1 LRFLQ
6 LDNLRRKGLSEGK
19 KIKKRERNEEIGAP
33 NKIKFKMS
41 KKLVI
46 GLFGYGVVGTG
57 LYDVLHKSKTV
68 DASIKKIVVK
78 HKDKPRNISPE
89 HFHYDKNEILQD
101 EEINLVV
108 ELIDDAD
115 AAFEIVKTALEN
127 GKAVVSANKKM
138 IAEHFEELYELQKKH
153 QVPFLYEA
161 AVCGSIPIIRNL
173 EEYYNNDFL
182 QSIQGIVNGSTN
194 YILTKT
200 FQDNLSFDEALKE
213 AQEKGYAESN
223 PILDT
228 GGFDARSKLQ
238 ILLAHSFGIT
248 TAPEEVFNVGI
259 QNLGDLELKFAKEK
273 NLQIKLLAY
282 AQKRNDNE
290 VAALVIP
297 KFVKSTD
304 TFSTVSDVFNGV
316 KVQTAFA
323 DKQFFYGRGAGSLP
337 TASAVLSDISALA
350 YDYKYEYKKITNSEN
365 LKLTEDFNLKVLF
378 RHPSKDAD
386 KFQPYFINIEEYY
399 GNKEQGYFVG
409 DISFKNLKEI
419 FSQNSEEVSFVLIDV
434 LP

>member
-1 LRFLQ
+1 
-6 LDNLRRKGLSEGK
+6 
-19 KIKKRERNEEIGAP
+19 
-33 NKIKFKMS
+33 MS
-41 KKLVI
+41 KKLTI

-68 DASIKKIVVK
+68 DATIKKIVVK

-89 HFHYDKNEILQD
+89 HFHFDKNEILND
-101 EEINLVV
+101 DEINVVV

-115 AAFEIVKTALEN
+115 AAYEIVTTALKN
-127 GKAVVSANKKM
+127 GKAVVSANKKL
-138 IAEHFEELYELQKKH
+138 IAEHFEELYELQQKYN
-153 QVPFLYEA
+153 VPFLYEA

-248 TAPEEVFNVGI
+248 TKPEDVFNVGI

-304 TFSTVSDVFNGV
+304 TFSTVNDVFNGV

-337 TASAVLSDISALA
+337 TASAVLSDISAIA
-350 YDYKYEYKKITNSEN
+350 YDYRYEYKKISNSEN

>member
-1 LRFLQ
+1 
-6 LDNLRRKGLSEGK
+6 
-19 KIKKRERNEEIGAP
+19 
-33 NKIKFKMS
+33 MS
-41 KKLVI
+41 KKLTI

-68 DASIKKIVVK
+68 DATIKKIVVK

-89 HFHYDKNEILQD
+89 HFHYDKNEILND
-101 EEINLVV
+101 DEINVVV

-115 AAFEIVKTALEN
+115 AAYEIVTTALKK
-127 GKAVVSANKKM
+127 GKAVVSANKKL
-138 IAEHFEELYELQKKH
+138 IAEHFEELYELQKKYN
-153 QVPFLYEA
+153 VPFLYEA

-200 FQDNLSFDEALKE
+200 FQDNLSFEEALKE

-238 ILLAHSFGIT
+238 ILLAHSFGIKT
-248 TAPEEVFNVGI
+248 LPEDVFNVGI
-259 QNLGDLELKFAKEK
+259 QNLGDLEIKYAKEK

-282 AQKRNDNE
+282 AQKRNEEE

-304 TFSTVSDVFNGV
+304 TFSTVNDVFNGV

-350 YDYKYEYKKITNSEN
+350 YDYKYEYKKISNSEN

-419 FSQNSEEVSFVLIDV
+419 FSQNSEEVSFVLIEV

>member
-1 LRFLQ
+1 
-6 LDNLRRKGLSEGK
+6 
-19 KIKKRERNEEIGAP
+19 
-33 NKIKFKMS
+33 MS
-41 KKLVI
+41 KKLTI

-57 LYDVLHKSKTV
+57 LYDVLSKSKTV
-68 DASIKKIVVK
+68 DATIKKIVVK

-89 HFHYDKNEILQD
+89 HFHFDKNEILND
-101 EEINLVV
+101 DDINVVV

-115 AAFEIVKTALEN
+115 AAYEIVTTALKK
-127 GKAVVSANKKM
+127 GKAVVSANKKL
-138 IAEHFEELYELQKKH
+138 IAEHFEELYELQQKYN
-153 QVPFLYEA
+153 VPFLYEA

-238 ILLAHSFGIT
+238 ILLAHSFGIKT
-248 TAPEEVFNVGI
+248 VPEDVFNVGI
-259 QNLGDLELKFAKEK
+259 QNLGDLELKYAKEK

-350 YDYKYEYKKITNSEN
+350 YDYRYEYKKISNSEN
-365 LKLTEDFNLKVLF
+365 LKLTEDFILKVLF
-378 RHPSKDAD
+378 RHRSKDAD
-386 KFQPYFINIEEYY
+386 KFQSYFINIDEYY

-434 LP
+434 LS

>member
-1 LRFLQ
+1 
-6 LDNLRRKGLSEGK
+6 
-19 KIKKRERNEEIGAP
+19 
-33 NKIKFKMS
+33 MS
-41 KKLVI
+41 KKLTI

-68 DASIKKIVVK
+68 DATIKKIVVK

-89 HFHYDKNEILQD
+89 HFHFDKNEILND
-101 EEINLVV
+101 DEINVVV

-115 AAFEIVKTALEN
+115 AAYEIVTTALKK
-127 GKAVVSANKKM
+127 GKAVVSANKKL
-138 IAEHFEELYELQKKH
+138 IAEHFEELYELQQKYN
-153 QVPFLYEA
+153 VPFLYEA

-248 TAPEEVFNVGI
+248 TKPEEVFNVGI

-304 TFSTVSDVFNGV
+304 TFSTVNDVFNGV

-337 TASAVLSDISALA
+337 TASAVLSDISAIA
-350 YDYKYEYKKITNSEN
+350 YDYRYEYKKISNSEN

>member
-1 LRFLQ
+1 
-6 LDNLRRKGLSEGK
+6 
-19 KIKKRERNEEIGAP
+19 
-33 NKIKFKMS
+33 MS

-68 DASIKKIVVK
+68 DATIKKIVVK

-89 HFHYDKNEILQD
+89 HFHFDKNEILND
-101 EEINLVV
+101 DEINVVV

-115 AAFEIVKTALEN
+115 AAYEIVTTALKK
-127 GKAVVSANKKM
+127 GKAVVSANKKL
-138 IAEHFEELYELQKKH
+138 IAEHFEELYELQQKYN
-153 QVPFLYEA
+153 VPFLYEA

-248 TAPEEVFNVGI
+248 TKPEEVFNVGI

-304 TFSTVSDVFNGV
+304 TFSTVNDVFNGV

-337 TASAVLSDISALA
+337 TASAVLSDISAIS
-350 YDYKYEYKKITNSEN
+350 YDYRYEYKKITNSEN

-378 RHPSKDAD
+378 RHPAKDAD

>member
-1 LRFLQ
+1 
-6 LDNLRRKGLSEGK
+6 
-19 KIKKRERNEEIGAP
+19 
-33 NKIKFKMS
+33 MS
-41 KKLVI
+41 KKLTI

-68 DASIKKIVVK
+68 DATIKKIVVK

-89 HFHYDKNEILQD
+89 HFHFDKNEILND
-101 EEINLVV
+101 DEINVVV

-115 AAFEIVKTALEN
+115 AAYEIVTTALKK
-127 GKAVVSANKKM
+127 GKAVVSANKKL
-138 IAEHFEELYELQKKH
+138 IAEHFEELYELQQKYN
-153 QVPFLYEA
+153 VPFLYEA

-248 TAPEEVFNVGI
+248 TKPEDVFNVGI

-304 TFSTVSDVFNGV
+304 TFSTVNDVFNGV

-350 YDYKYEYKKITNSEN
+350 YDYRYEYKKISNSEN

-434 LP
+434 LT

>member
-1 LRFLQ
+1 M
-6 LDNLRRKGLSEGK
+6 N
-19 KIKKRERNEEIGAP
+19 
-33 NKIKFKMS
+33 
-41 KKLVI
+41 KKLTI

-68 DASIKKIVVK
+68 DANIKKIVVK
-78 HKDKPRNISPE
+78 NKNKARNISPE
-89 HFHYDKNEILQD
+89 HFSYDKNDILND
-101 EEINLVV
+101 EEINVVV

-115 AAFEIVKTALEN
+115 AAYEIVTTALKK
-127 GKAVVSANKKM
+127 GKAVVSANKKL
-138 IAEHFEELYELQKKH
+138 IAEHFEELYALQQQH

-161 AVCGSIPIIRNL
+161 SVCGSIPIIRNL

-200 FQDNLSFDEALKE
+200 FQDNLSYEKALQE

-238 ILLAHSFGIT
+238 ILLAHSFGIVT
-248 TAPEEVFNVGI
+248 KPEDVFNVGI
-259 QNLGDLELKFAKEK
+259 QNLGELEIKYAKEK

-282 AQKRNDNE
+282 AQKRNDTE

-297 KFVKSTD
+297 KFVTSKD
-304 TFSTVSDVFNGV
+304 TFSTVNDVFNGV

-350 YDYKYEYKKITNSEN
+350 FDYRYEYKKITNSEN
-365 LKLTEDFNLKVLF
+365 LKLTEDFDLKVLF
-378 RHPSKDAD
+378 RHPASKART
-386 KFQPYFINIEEYY
+386 FESYFTQIEEYY
-399 GNKEQGYFVG
+399 GNNEQGYFVG
-409 DISFKNLKEI
+409 NISFKNLKEV
-419 FSQNSEEVSFVLIDV
+419 FTENSNEVSFVLIDI

>member
-1 LRFLQ
+1 
-6 LDNLRRKGLSEGK
+6 
-19 KIKKRERNEEIGAP
+19 
-33 NKIKFKMS
+33 MS
-41 KKLVI
+41 KKLTI

-57 LYDVLHKSKTV
+57 LYDVLSKSKTV
-68 DASIKKIVVK
+68 DATIKKIVVK

-89 HFHYDKNEILQD
+89 HFHFDKNEILND
-101 EEINLVV
+101 DDINVVV

-115 AAFEIVKTALEN
+115 AAYEIVTTALKK
-127 GKAVVSANKKM
+127 GKAVVSANKKL
-138 IAEHFEELYELQKKH
+138 IAEHFEELYELQQKYN
-153 QVPFLYEA
+153 VPFLYEA

-200 FQDNLSFDEALKE
+200 FQDNLSFDDALKE

-238 ILLAHSFGIT
+238 ILLAHSFGIKT
-248 TAPEEVFNVGI
+248 VPEDVFNVGI

-350 YDYKYEYKKITNSEN
+350 YDYRYEYKKISNSEN
-365 LKLTEDFNLKVLF
+365 LKLTEDFVLKVLF
-378 RHPSKDAD
+378 RHRSKDAD
-386 KFQPYFINIEEYY
+386 KFQSYFINIDEYY

-434 LP
+434 LS

>member
-1 LRFLQ
+1 
-6 LDNLRRKGLSEGK
+6 
-19 KIKKRERNEEIGAP
+19 
-33 NKIKFKMS
+33 MS
-41 KKLVI
+41 KKLTI

-68 DASIKKIVVK
+68 NAEIKTIVVK
-78 HKDKPRNISPE
+78 HKDKPRNLSPE
-89 HFHYDKNEILQD
+89 HFHFDQNEILND

-115 AAFEIVKTALEN
+115 AAFEIVKTALKK

-138 IAEHFEELYELQKKH
+138 IAEHFEELYALQNEH

-200 FQDNLSFDEALKE
+200 FQENLSYEEALKE
-213 AQEKGYAESN
+213 AQDKGYAESN

-248 TAPEEVFNVGI
+248 TQPEEVFNVGI
-259 QNLGDLELKFAKEK
+259 QNLGELEIKYAKEK
-273 NLQIKLLAY
+273 HLQIKLLAY
-282 AQKRNDNE
+282 AQKRNGEE

-297 KFVKSTD
+297 KFVQPTD
-304 TFSTVSDVFNGV
+304 SFSTVNDVFNGV

-337 TASAVLSDISALA
+337 TASAVLSDISAIG
-350 YDYKYEYKKITNSEN
+350 YDYRYEYKKLTNSEN
-365 LKLTEDFNLKVLF
+365 LKLAEVFNLKVLF
-378 RHPSKDAD
+378 RYPAKDGERFE
-386 KFQPYFINIEEYY
+386 KYFENIEEYY
-399 GNKEQGYFVG
+399 GNREQAYFVG
-409 DISFKNLKEI
+409 EISFKNLKEV
-419 FSQNSEEVSFVLIDV
+419 FSQHPNEVSFVLIDI
-434 LP
+434 L

>member
-1 LRFLQ
+1 
-6 LDNLRRKGLSEGK
+6 
-19 KIKKRERNEEIGAP
+19 
-33 NKIKFKMS
+33 MS
-41 KKLVI
+41 KKLKI

-68 DASIKKIVVK
+68 DATIKKIVVK

-89 HFHYDKNEILQD
+89 HFHFDKNEILND
-101 EEINLVV
+101 DEINVVV

-115 AAFEIVKTALEN
+115 AAYEIVTTALKK
-127 GKAVVSANKKM
+127 GKAVVSANKKL
-138 IAEHFEELYELQKKH
+138 IAEHFEELYELQQKYN
-153 QVPFLYEA
+153 VPFLYEA

-248 TAPEEVFNVGI
+248 TKPEEVFNVGI
-259 QNLGDLELKFAKEK
+259 QNLGDLEIKFAKEK

-304 TFSTVSDVFNGV
+304 TFSTVNDVFNGV

-337 TASAVLSDISALA
+337 TASAVLSDISAIA
-350 YDYKYEYKKITNSEN
+350 YDYRYEYKKISNSEN

>member
-1 LRFLQ
+1 
-6 LDNLRRKGLSEGK
+6 
-19 KIKKRERNEEIGAP
+19 
-33 NKIKFKMS
+33 MS
-41 KKLVI
+41 KKLTI

-57 LYDVLHKSKTV
+57 LYDVLSKSKTV
-68 DASIKKIVVK
+68 DATIKKIVVK

-89 HFHYDKNEILQD
+89 HFHFDKNEILND
-101 EEINLVV
+101 DDINVVV

-115 AAFEIVKTALEN
+115 AAYEIVTTALKK
-127 GKAVVSANKKM
+127 GKAVVSANKKL
-138 IAEHFEELYELQKKH
+138 IAEHFEELYELQQKYN
-153 QVPFLYEA
+153 VPFLYEA

-200 FQDNLSFDEALKE
+200 FQDNLSFDDALKE

-228 GGFDARSKLQ
+228 GGFDARSKLR
-238 ILLAHSFGIT
+238 ILLAHSFGIKT
-248 TAPEEVFNVGI
+248 VPEDVFNVGI

-304 TFSTVSDVFNGV
+304 TFSTVNDVFNGV

-350 YDYKYEYKKITNSEN
+350 YDYRYEYKKILNSEN
-365 LKLTEDFNLKVLF
+365 LKLTEDFILKVLF
-378 RHPSKDAD
+378 RHRSKDAD
-386 KFQPYFINIEEYY
+386 KFQSYFINIDEYY

-434 LP
+434 LS

>member
-1 LRFLQ
+1 
-6 LDNLRRKGLSEGK
+6 
-19 KIKKRERNEEIGAP
+19 
-33 NKIKFKMS
+33 MS
-41 KKLVI
+41 KKLTI

-68 DASIKKIVVK
+68 DATIKKIVVK

-89 HFHYDKNEILQD
+89 HFHFDKNEILND
-101 EEINLVV
+101 DEINVVV

-115 AAFEIVKTALEN
+115 AAYEIVTTALKK
-127 GKAVVSANKKM
+127 GKAVVSANKKL
-138 IAEHFEELYELQKKH
+138 IAEHFEELYELQQKYN
-153 QVPFLYEA
+153 VPFLYEA

-238 ILLAHSFGIT
+238 ILLAHSFGIKT
-248 TAPEEVFNVGI
+248 VPEDVFNVGI
-259 QNLGDLELKFAKEK
+259 QNLGDLELKYAKEK

-350 YDYKYEYKKITNSEN
+350 YDYRYEYKKIPNSEN
-365 LKLTEDFNLKVLF
+365 LKLTEDFTLKVLF

-386 KFQPYFINIEEYY
+386 KFQSYFINIDEYY

-409 DISFKNLKEI
+409 DISFKDLKEI

-434 LP
+434 LS

>member
-1 LRFLQ
+1 
-6 LDNLRRKGLSEGK
+6 
-19 KIKKRERNEEIGAP
+19 
-33 NKIKFKMS
+33 MS
-41 KKLVI
+41 KKLTI

-68 DASIKKIVVK
+68 DATIKTIVVK
-78 HKDKPRNISPE
+78 HKDKPRNISPD
-89 HFHYDKNEILQD
+89 HFHFDKNEILNND
-101 EEINLVV
+101 EINLVV

-115 AAFEIVKTALEN
+115 AAYEIVTTALKK

-138 IAEHFEELYELQKKH
+138 IAEHFEELYALQKEYN
-153 QVPFLYEA
+153 VPFLYEA

-200 FQDNLSFDEALKE
+200 FQDNLSYDEALKE

-248 TAPEEVFNVGI
+248 TQPEEVFNVGI
-259 QNLGDLELKFAKEK
+259 QNLGDLEIKYAKEK

-282 AQKRNDNE
+282 AQKRNEEE

-297 KFVKSTD
+297 KFVKPTD
-304 TFSTVSDVFNGV
+304 SFSTVNDVFNGV

-337 TASAVLSDISALA
+337 TASAVLSDISAIA
-350 YDYKYEYKKITNSEN
+350 YDYRYEYKKIANSEN
-365 LKLTEDFNLKVLF
+365 LKLAEVFNLKVLF
-378 RHPSKDAD
+378 RHPAKDGEQFE
-386 KFQPYFINIEEYY
+386 KYFENIEEYY
-399 GNKEQGYFVG
+399 GNREQAYFVG
-409 DISFKNLKEI
+409 EISFKNLKEV
-419 FSQNSEEVSFVLIDV
+419 FSQHSNEVSFVLIDI
-434 LP
+434 L

>member
-1 LRFLQ
+1 
-6 LDNLRRKGLSEGK
+6 
-19 KIKKRERNEEIGAP
+19 
-33 NKIKFKMS
+33 MS
-41 KKLVI
+41 KKLTI

-68 DASIKKIVVK
+68 DATIKKIVVK

-89 HFHYDKNEILQD
+89 HFHFDKNEILED
-101 EEINLVV
+101 DEINLVV

-115 AAFEIVKTALEN
+115 AAYEIVKTALQK
-127 GKAVVSANKKM
+127 GKAVVSANKKL

-153 QVPFLYEA
+153 NVPFLYEA

-200 FQDNLSFDEALKE
+200 YQENLSFEEALKE

-238 ILLAHSFGIT
+238 ILLAHSFGIVT
-248 TAPEEVFNVGI
+248 KPEEVFNVGI
-259 QNLGDLELKFAKEK
+259 QNLGDLELKYAKEK

-304 TFSTVSDVFNGV
+304 TFSTVNDVFNGV

-337 TASAVLSDISALA
+337 TASAVLSDISAIA
-350 YDYKYEYKKITNSEN
+350 YDYRYEYKKITNSEN
-365 LKLTEDFNLKVLF
+365 LNLTEDFTLKVLF
-378 RHPSKDAD
+378 RHPAKNGEQ
-386 KFQPYFINIEEYY
+386 FETYFSTIEEYY
-399 GNKEQGYFVG
+399 GNKEQAYFVG
-409 DISFKNLKEI
+409 DIHFRNLKKI
-419 FSQNSEEVSFVLIDV
+419 FTKHPNEVSFVLIDI
-434 LP
+434 L

>member
-1 LRFLQ
+1 M
-6 LDNLRRKGLSEGK
+6 
-19 KIKKRERNEEIGAP
+19 
-33 NKIKFKMS
+33 NKE
-41 KKLVI
+41 LTI

-68 DASIKKIVVK
+68 DATIKKIVVK
-78 HKDKPRNISPE
+78 YKDKPRNISPE
-89 HFHYDKNEILQD
+89 HFHFDKNEILND
-101 EEINLVV
+101 DEINVVV

-115 AAFEIVKTALEN
+115 AAYEIVTTALKK
-127 GKAVVSANKKM
+127 GKAVVSANKKL
-138 IAEHFEELYELQKKH
+138 IAEHFEELYELQQKYN
-153 QVPFLYEA
+153 VPFLYEA

-238 ILLAHSFGIT
+238 ILLAHSFGIKT
-248 TAPEEVFNVGI
+248 VPEDVFNVGI

-304 TFSTVSDVFNGV
+304 TFSTVNDVFNGV
-316 KVQTAFA
+316 TVQTAFA
-323 DKQFFYGRGAGSLP
+323 DPQFFYGRGAGSLP
-337 TASAVLSDISALA
+337 TASAVLSDISAIS
-350 YDYKYEYKKITNSEN
+350 YDYRYEYKKISNSEN

>member
-1 LRFLQ
+1 
-6 LDNLRRKGLSEGK
+6 
-19 KIKKRERNEEIGAP
+19 
-33 NKIKFKMS
+33 MS

-68 DASIKKIVVK
+68 DATIKKIVVK

-89 HFHYDKNEILQD
+89 HFHFDKNEILND
-101 EEINLVV
+101 DEINVVV

-115 AAFEIVKTALEN
+115 ATYEIVTTALKK
-127 GKAVVSANKKM
+127 GKAVVSANKKL
-138 IAEHFEELYELQKKH
+138 IAEHFEELYELQQKYN
-153 QVPFLYEA
+153 VPFLYEA

-248 TAPEEVFNVGI
+248 TKPEEVFNVGI

-304 TFSTVSDVFNGV
+304 TFSTVNDVFNGV

-337 TASAVLSDISALA
+337 TASAVLSDISAIS
-350 YDYKYEYKKITNSEN
+350 YDYRYEYKKITNSEN

-378 RHPSKDAD
+378 RHPAKDAD

>member
-1 LRFLQ
+1 
-6 LDNLRRKGLSEGK
+6 
-19 KIKKRERNEEIGAP
+19 
-33 NKIKFKMS
+33 MS
-41 KKLVI
+41 KKLKI

-68 DASIKKIVVK
+68 DATIKKIVVK

-89 HFHYDKNEILQD
+89 HFHFDKDEILND
-101 EEINLVV
+101 DEINVVV

-115 AAFEIVKTALEN
+115 AAYEIVTTALKK
-127 GKAVVSANKKM
+127 GKAVVSANKKL
-138 IAEHFEELYELQKKH
+138 IAEHFEELYELQQKYN
-153 QVPFLYEA
+153 VPFLYEA

-238 ILLAHSFGIT
+238 ILLAHSFGIKT
-248 TAPEEVFNVGI
+248 VPEDVFNVGI

-304 TFSTVSDVFNGV
+304 TFSTVNDVFNGV

-378 RHPSKDAD
+378 RHPAKDAD
-386 KFQPYFINIEEYY
+386 KFETYFINIEEYY

-409 DISFKNLKEI
+409 DISFKNLKKI
-419 FSQNSEEVSFVLIDV
+419 FSQNSKEVSFVLIEV
-434 LP
+434 LT

>member
-1 LRFLQ
+1 
-6 LDNLRRKGLSEGK
+6 
-19 KIKKRERNEEIGAP
+19 
-33 NKIKFKMS
+33 MS
-41 KKLVI
+41 KKLTI

-68 DASIKKIVVK
+68 DATIKKIVVK

-89 HFHYDKNEILQD
+89 HFHFDKNEILND
-101 EEINLVV
+101 DEINVVV

-115 AAFEIVKTALEN
+115 AAYEIVTTALKK
-127 GKAVVSANKKM
+127 GKAVVSANKKL
-138 IAEHFEELYELQKKH
+138 IAEHFEELYELQQKYN
-153 QVPFLYEA
+153 VPFLYEA

-248 TAPEEVFNVGI
+248 TKPEEVFNVGI
-259 QNLGDLELKFAKEK
+259 QNLGDLEIKFAKEK

-304 TFSTVSDVFNGV
+304 TFSTVNDVFNGV

-350 YDYKYEYKKITNSEN
+350 YDYRYEYKKITNSEN

-378 RHPSKDAD
+378 RHPAKDAD
-386 KFQPYFINIEEYY
+386 KFETYFINIEEYY

-419 FSQNSEEVSFVLIDV
+419 FSQNSEEVSFVLIDF
-434 LP
+434 LA

>member
-1 LRFLQ
+1 
-6 LDNLRRKGLSEGK
+6 
-19 KIKKRERNEEIGAP
+19 
-33 NKIKFKMS
+33 MS
-41 KKLVI
+41 KKLTI

-68 DASIKKIVVK
+68 DATIKKIVVK

-89 HFHYDKNEILQD
+89 HFHFDKNEILND
-101 EEINLVV
+101 DEINVVV

-115 AAFEIVKTALEN
+115 AAYEIVTTALKK
-127 GKAVVSANKKM
+127 GKAVVSANKKL
-138 IAEHFEELYELQKKH
+138 IAEHIEELYELQQKYN
-153 QVPFLYEA
+153 VPFLYEA

-248 TAPEEVFNVGI
+248 TKPEEVFNVGI

-304 TFSTVSDVFNGV
+304 TFSTVNDVFNGV

-350 YDYKYEYKKITNSEN
+350 YDYRYEYKKITNSEN

-378 RHPSKDAD
+378 RHPAKDAD

>member
-1 LRFLQ
+1 
-6 LDNLRRKGLSEGK
+6 
-19 KIKKRERNEEIGAP
+19 
-33 NKIKFKMS
+33 MS
-41 KKLVI
+41 KKLTI

-57 LYDVLHKSKTV
+57 LYDVLSKSKTV
-68 DASIKKIVVK
+68 DATIKKIVVK

-89 HFHYDKNEILQD
+89 HFHFDKNEILND
-101 EEINLVV
+101 DDINVVV

-115 AAFEIVKTALEN
+115 AAYEIVKTALKK
-127 GKAVVSANKKM
+127 GKAVVSANKKL
-138 IAEHFEELYELQKKH
+138 IAEHFEELYELQQKYN
-153 QVPFLYEA
+153 VPFLYEA

-200 FQDNLSFDEALKE
+200 FQDNLSFDDALKE

-238 ILLAHSFGIT
+238 ILLAHSFGIKT
-248 TAPEEVFNVGI
+248 VPEDVFNVGI

-350 YDYKYEYKKITNSEN
+350 YDYRYEYKKISNSEN
-365 LKLTEDFNLKVLF
+365 LKLTEDFILKVLF
-378 RHPSKDAD
+378 RHRSKDAD
-386 KFQPYFINIEEYY
+386 KFQSYFINIDEYY

-434 LP
+434 LS

>member
-1 LRFLQ
+1 
-6 LDNLRRKGLSEGK
+6 
-19 KIKKRERNEEIGAP
+19 
-33 NKIKFKMS
+33 MS
-41 KKLVI
+41 KKLTI

-68 DASIKKIVVK
+68 DATIKKIVVK
-78 HKDKPRNISPE
+78 HHDKPRNISPE
-89 HFHYDKNEILQD
+89 HFHYDKNEILND
-101 EEINLVV
+101 DEINLVV
-108 ELIDDAD
+108 ELIDDAE
-115 AAFEIVKTALEN
+115 AAFEIVKTALQK

-138 IAEHFEELYELQKKH
+138 ISEHFEELYELQKKH

-200 FQDNLSFDEALKE
+200 FQENLSYEEALKE

-228 GGFDARSKLQ
+228 GGFDACSKLQ
-238 ILLAHSFGIT
+238 ILLAHSFGIST
-248 TAPEEVFNVGI
+248 KPEEVFNVGI
-259 QNLGDLELKFAKEK
+259 QNLGDLEIKYAKEK

-282 AQKRNDNE
+282 AQKRNEDE
-290 VAALVIP
+290 VVALVIP
-297 KFVKSTD
+297 KFVKSID
-304 TFSTVSDVFNGV
+304 TFSTVNDVFNGV

-337 TASAVLSDISALA
+337 TASAVLSDISAVA
-350 YDYKYEYKKITNSEN
+350 YDYRYEYKKITNSEN
-365 LKLTEDFNLKVLF
+365 LKLTENFDLKVLF
-378 RHPSKDAD
+378 RFPSKENDFFE
-386 KFQPYFINIEEYY
+386 KYFSEIDEYY
-399 GNKEQGYFVG
+399 GNKNDSYFIG
-409 DISFKNLKEI
+409 TINFNNLKEI
-419 FSQNSEEVSFVLIDV
+419 FTKHEDEVSFVLIDI
-434 LP
+434 L

>member
-1 LRFLQ
+1 
-6 LDNLRRKGLSEGK
+6 
-19 KIKKRERNEEIGAP
+19 
-33 NKIKFKMS
+33 MS

-68 DASIKKIVVK
+68 DATIKKIVVK

-89 HFHYDKNEILQD
+89 HFHFDKNEILND
-101 EEINLVV
+101 DEINVVV

-115 AAFEIVKTALEN
+115 AAYEIVTTALKK
-127 GKAVVSANKKM
+127 GKAVVSANKKL
-138 IAEHFEELYELQKKH
+138 IAEHFEELYELQQKYN
-153 QVPFLYEA
+153 VPFLYEA

-248 TAPEEVFNVGI
+248 TKPEEVFNVGI

-304 TFSTVSDVFNGV
+304 TFSTVNDVFNGV

-350 YDYKYEYKKITNSEN
+350 YDYRYEYKKITNSEN

-378 RHPSKDAD
+378 RHPAKDAD